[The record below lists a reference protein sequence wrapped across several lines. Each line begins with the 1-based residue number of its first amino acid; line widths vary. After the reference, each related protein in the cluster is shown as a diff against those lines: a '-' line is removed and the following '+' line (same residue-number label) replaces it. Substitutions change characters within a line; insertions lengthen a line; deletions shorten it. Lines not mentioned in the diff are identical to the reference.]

1 MKSLI
6 CVEPGQFEYREVA
19 APEKLA
25 GHTILKIRQ
34 VGICGTDIH
43 AFEGTQPFF
52 EYPRVLGHEIAAEIV
67 DTDADGFA
75 AGDAVTLI
83 PYLSCGHCIACRRGA
98 TNCCE
103 NIAVCGVHADG
114 GMAAYFRVPDAN
126 LIHGNGLSADQL
138 ALVEPLAIGA
148 HGVRR
153 AGVEP
158 GAFVLVVGAGPI
170 GLGTMEFARIAG
182 ANVIAL
188 DVNADRLAFCKDRL
202 DIPYTVNAATDDVTA
217 ALRDITHGDMP
228 TVVIDCTGN
237 LKAINQSFDYL
248 AHSGRYVLIGLQKG
262 TIQVNHPAFHKRE
275 GTLMS
280 SRNATKADFDQ
291 VVASLKK
298 GLIDPTAYITHR
310 IPFERLGAE
319 FSSVFQPDS
328 GVIKAMV
335 AL

>member
-1 MKSLI
+1 MKSLT
-6 CVEPGQFEYREVA
+6 CVAPGQFEYREVA
-19 APEKLA
+19 APEKLV

-67 DTDADGFA
+67 DTAADGFVE
-75 AGDAVTLI
+75 GDAVTVI

-103 NIAVCGVHADG
+103 NIAVCGVHVDGAMAD
-114 GMAAYFRVPDAN
+114 YFRVPDTN
-126 LIHGNGLSADQL
+126 LIHGHGLAADQL
-138 ALVEPLAIGA
+138 ALIEPLAIGA

-153 AGVEP
+153 ANVEP
-158 GAFVLVVGAGPI
+158 GEFVLVVGAGPI

-182 ANVIAL
+182 GEVIAL
-188 DVNADRLAFCKDRL
+188 DVNAERLAFCKDRL
-202 DIPYTVNAATDDVTA
+202 AIPYTVNAAQDDVA
-217 ALRDITHGDMP
+217 AVLRDITHGDMP
-228 TVVIDCTGN
+228 TVVIDCTGS
-237 LKAINQSFDYL
+237 LRAINQSFDYL

-262 TIQVNHPAFHKRE
+262 AIQMSHPAFHKRE

-310 IPFERLGAE
+310 IPFEQVGDRFTTLLR
-319 FSSVFQPDS
+319 PDS
-328 GVIKAMV
+328 GVIKAMIMY
-335 AL
+335 